1 MHSQQFF
8 PHCNNGIRESA
19 FMISSLDDLA
29 QNIMGN
35 KQARDDKESGL
46 LAFVCSRV
54 YVNCTHVKKTFYAL
68 WKVEHPLRSALMSI
82 YVSAFNV
89 NL

>member
-8 PHCNNGIRESA
+8 PQCNNGNWESA
-19 FMISSLDDLA
+19 FMISSLGDLA

-46 LAFVCSRV
+46 PAFV
-54 YVNCTHVKKTFYAL
+54 F
-68 WKVEHPLRSALMSI
+68 
-82 YVSAFNV
+82 
-89 NL
+89 

>member
-29 QNIMGN
+29 QNIMGT

-46 LAFVCSRV
+46 LAFVCSGV
-54 YVNCTHVKKTFYAL
+54 YVNCTQSRKHFTLSESRTSLEICFNEYL
-68 WKVEHPLRSALMSI
+68 WFCI
-82 YVSAFNV
+82 
-89 NL
+89 

>member
-8 PHCNNGIRESA
+8 PHCNNGIWESA
-19 FMISSLDDLA
+19 FMISSLGDLA

-46 LAFVCSRV
+46 PAFVC
-54 YVNCTHVKKTFYAL
+54 
-68 WKVEHPLRSALMSI
+68 
-82 YVSAFNV
+82 
-89 NL
+89 